1 MTIKDT
7 KDKIR
12 IINSYFANQK
22 DIFTAQELHHYL
34 RSCGIKVTKE
44 NVMDILETSNLVFP
58 LMNDEFV
65 TRAGV
70 FSNKWFSFKPTR
82 EEVKKGMFMIGHR
95 SIPFTNPNVTPDRYI
110 IADGLTKRKIAPS
123 STIFSMNCA
132 TDTFSLFGEG
142 YVLPVIF
149 NDYNNNLQLADLKNV
164 MPQEV
169 KMTAWPIS
177 AITGSQGF
185 RFGDR
190 ILCRITDWS
199 KNIIEL
205 FVQKSPADNMV
216 VTQEELDRKEWYSLL
231 EERMLES
238 FEKHGPLTSVEEQI
252 SLLFLENQQ
261 DLCTEVCGSMEEVL
275 QNTKNIKFVPYGV
288 ESRLWKAKTDIPF
301 LGPWN
306 QLSAEAFLVSE
317 FYSVFSPNVMEV
329 YLINYLGANKN
340 KLKMS
345 DITVE
350 FLQSIFPPFEHLEED
365 EQKFIL
371 LNMKK
376 RYDIIL
382 RNFNPFAEPKIAAV
396 RKQVLDLYT
405 QVALIL
411 SSLSRSGLELECF
424 PQQDLIVLLQLF
436 DHMTR
441 MIDELGM
448 DATSQNFPI
457 DDVLLSL
464 EGMEETFADV
474 GSSIKRALDANTY
487 KKIKVIEQNTED

>member
-1 MTIKDT
+1 MTIKET

-12 IINSYFANQK
+12 IINNYFANQK
-22 DIFTAQELHHYL
+22 NIFTAQELHQYL

-44 NVMDILETSNLVFP
+44 NIIDILETSNLVFP
-58 LMNDEFV
+58 LMHDEFV

-95 SIPFTNPNVTPDRYI
+95 SIPFTNPNITPDRYV
-110 IADGLTKRKIAPS
+110 IADGLTKMRIAPS
-123 STIFSMNCA
+123 SAIFSMNCA

-177 AITGSQGF
+177 EITGSQGF

-199 KNIIEL
+199 KNIIEI
-205 FVQKSPADNMV
+205 FVQRSTSDNMV
-216 VTQEELDRKEWYSLL
+216 VTQEDLDREEWYSLL
-231 EERMLES
+231 EERMIQS

-252 SLLFLENQQ
+252 SLLYLENQQ
-261 DLCTEVCGSMEEVL
+261 DLCTEVCGSIEEIL
-275 QNTKNIKFVPYGV
+275 EHTKKIKFVPYGV
-288 ESRLWKAKTDIPF
+288 ESRLWKAKTEIPF
-301 LGPWN
+301 FGPWN
-306 QLSAEAFLVSE
+306 QLSAEGFLVSE

-329 YLINYLGANKN
+329 YLINYLGINKI

-345 DITVE
+345 DITAD
-350 FLQSIFPPFEHLEED
+350 FLYSIFPPFQYLEED

-382 RNFNPFAEPKIAAV
+382 RNFNPFAEPEIAAV

-405 QVALIL
+405 RVALIL
-411 SSLSRSGLELECF
+411 SSLSKSGLELECF

-441 MIDELGM
+441 MIDELGLN
-448 DATSQNFPI
+448 ATSQNFPI

-464 EGMEETFADV
+464 EGMEETFTDV
-474 GSSIKRALDANTY
+474 GSSIKTALDVNTY

>member
-7 KDKIR
+7 KDKVR
-12 IINSYFANQK
+12 IINNYFANQK
-22 DIFTAQELHHYL
+22 NIFTAQELHHYL

-44 NVMDILETSNLVFP
+44 NIMDILETSNLVFP
-58 LMNDEFV
+58 LMHEEFV

-95 SIPFTNPNVTPDRYI
+95 SIPFTNPNVTPDRYV
-110 IADGLTKRKIAPS
+110 IADGLTKRKIAPGFAK
-123 STIFSMNCA
+123 FSMNCA

-149 NDYNNNLQLADLKNV
+149 NDYNNELQLADLKNS

-190 ILCRITDWS
+190 ILCRISDWS
-199 KNIIEL
+199 ENIIEI
-205 FVQKSPADNMV
+205 FVQKNPPDNMV

-231 EERMLES
+231 EERMIQS

-252 SLLFLENQQ
+252 SILYLENQQ
-261 DLCTEVCGSMEEVL
+261 DLCTVVCGSIEEVL
-275 QNTKNIKFVPYGV
+275 EHTKKIKFVPYGV
-288 ESRLWKAKTDIPF
+288 ESRLWKAKTEIPF

-306 QLSAEAFLVSE
+306 QLSAEGFLVSE
-317 FYSVFSPNVMEV
+317 FISVFSPTVMEV
-329 YLINYLGANKN
+329 YLINYLGVNKT
-340 KLKMS
+340 KLKLS
-345 DITVE
+345 EISID
-350 FLQSIFPPFEHLEED
+350 FLYSIFPPFAQLDFD

-382 RNFNPFAEPKIAAV
+382 RNYNPFAEPEIVAV

-405 QVALIL
+405 QVALL
-411 SSLSRSGLELECF
+411 LGSLSKSGLELECF

-441 MIDELGM
+441 MIDELGLN
-448 DATSQNFPI
+448 ATSQNFPI

-464 EGMEETFADV
+464 EGMEETFTDV
-474 GSSIKRALDANTY
+474 GSSIKTALDVNTY